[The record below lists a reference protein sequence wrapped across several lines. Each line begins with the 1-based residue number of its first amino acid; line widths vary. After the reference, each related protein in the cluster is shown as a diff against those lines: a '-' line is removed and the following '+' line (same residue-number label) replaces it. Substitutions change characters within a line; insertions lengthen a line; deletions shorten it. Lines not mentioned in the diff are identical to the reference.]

1 DSDLVLVQESEK
13 LESNSANPAETPKSS
28 KEEQQDDTYWNG
40 FLQNLETS
48 DKQTDKSE
56 RLVCRLDRDLA
67 DSLDDCVIYN
77 RSRSDM
83 VNAIVRTFFNAYL
96 PQ

>member
-1 DSDLVLVQESEK
+1 DSDLVLIQESEK
-13 LESNSANPAETPKSS
+13 QENTSS
-28 KEEQQDDTYWNG
+28 TQLSTKEQQDDTYWNG
-40 FLQNLETS
+40 FLQNLEAS

-83 VNAIVRTFFNAYL
+83 VNAIVRTFFNTYL